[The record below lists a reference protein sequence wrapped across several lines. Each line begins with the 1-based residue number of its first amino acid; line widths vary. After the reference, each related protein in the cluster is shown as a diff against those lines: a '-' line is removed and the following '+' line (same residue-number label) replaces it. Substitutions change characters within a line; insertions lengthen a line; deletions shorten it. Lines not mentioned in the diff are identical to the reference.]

1 MAVRIGIEPALDA
14 LVRVGVLRCGVSRVL
29 DRDPALDAPLA
40 AAEDAVRAG
49 GAADT
54 GAARALYR
62 AFGIDPTR
70 TRPSSEALLRRV
82 RRGEPLPRINTAVDV
97 CNWCSL
103 DVQLPYGLYDADAVE
118 PPVELRRGGPGD
130 EYAGIR
136 KESVH
141 LAGRLALFDRRG
153 PFGNPTSDSARTMTT
168 ARTRAVLAVVFAP
181 RAVPRDRMGRILDMT
196 AARLAEYAEGRETE
210 RWVN

>member
-1 MAVRIGIEPALDA
+1 MLD
-14 LVRVGVLRCGVSRVL
+14 G
-29 DRDPALDAPLA
+29 PLA

-49 GAADT
+49 DVAGID
-54 GAARALYR
+54 AARALYR

-103 DVQLPYGLYDADAVE
+103 EVQLPYGLYDAGAIA
-118 PPVELRRGGPGD
+118 PPVALRRGGPGD

-136 KESVH
+136 KDVVH
-141 LAGRLALFDRRG
+141 LEGRLALFDALG
-153 PFGNPTSDSARTMTT
+153 PFGNPTSDSFRTMTG
-168 ARTRAVLAVVFAP
+168 AGSRAVLAVVFAP
-181 RAVPRDRMGRILDMT
+181 RSVSHDRMGQVLDMT
-196 AARLAEYAEGRETE
+196 AARLAEYADGRETD
-210 RWVN
+210 RWVS

>member
-1 MAVRIGIEPALDA
+1 MADRIVIEPALDPV
-14 LVRVGVLRCGVSRVL
+14 VRLGVLGCDVARLRE
-29 DRDPALDAPLA
+29 RDPALDGPLA

-49 GAADT
+49 DAAGTD
-54 GAARALYR
+54 AARALYR

-103 DVQLPYGLYDADAVE
+103 EVQLPYGLYDAGALE
-118 PPVELRRGGPGD
+118 PPLALRRGVAGD
-130 EYAGIR
+130 GYVGIR
-136 KESVH
+136 KEAVH
-141 LAGRLALFDRRG
+141 LEGRLSLYDAHG

-168 ARTRAVLAVVFAP
+168 TRTRAVLVVVFAP
-181 RAVPRDRMGRILDMT
+181 RTVTRERMGQALDMT
-196 AARLAEYAEGRETE
+196 AARLAEYAGGRETD
-210 RWVN
+210 RWVS

>member
-1 MAVRIGIEPALDA
+1 MDVRVEIEPALDA
-14 LVRVGVLRCGVSRVL
+14 AVRVGVLRCDLSRVE

-40 AAEDAVRAG
+40 ERERAVRAG
-49 GAADT
+49 EVAGIA
-54 GAARALYR
+54 AARALYR

-82 RRGEPLPRINTAVDV
+82 RRGEALPRVNTAVDV

-103 DVQLPYGLYDADAVE
+103 EVQLPYGVYDAGALE
-118 PPVELRRGGPGD
+118 PPVALRRGGPGD

-136 KESVH
+136 KEAVH
-141 LAGRLALFDRRG
+141 LAGRPALFDGRG

-168 ARTRAVLAVVFAP
+168 TRTRAVLVVVFAP
-181 RAVPRDRMGRILDMT
+181 RTVTRERMGQVLDMT
-196 AARLAEYAEGRETE
+196 AARLAEYAGGRETD
-210 RWVN
+210 RWVS